1 MTNKHTFAAG
11 IGVLTISMML
21 TSSQAINGVIP
32 QMRAALHITQAQ
44 SELLSTA
51 PSITVILF
59 ILLSSYLAKQIGMK
73 KTILAGMLLAGIGG
87 ILPIFSAQFITVLAS
102 RMILGAGLGLYNA
115 LAVSYISALFTG
127 NTRATLLGVRNSM
140 ELIGQTVLIFAAGLL
155 LNISWTFSF
164 AVYALAFPIALLFYA
179 KVPEAQNTPKTAP
192 KVKAKLQ
199 PAVYALV
206 LFAIIM
212 VMISNAI
219 SVRFASIAA
228 QIGGN
233 QLNPSNYLALMP
245 VLGIIAGLTFGG
257 VYKHLKQTTMHIAMT
272 CFIIANVLIAISGHS
287 LPVLLAGLFLSSIP
301 CAWCFPVI
309 FNQLDRLTTKNTVN
323 LATGLIFVGCNIG
336 NFLAPIAMQVTQT
349 LMGST
354 SLTGPFYVFAGIL
367 AILLLLSIAVSRG
380 KLPLLKAA

>member
-1 MTNKHTFAAG
+1 
-11 IGVLTISMML
+11 
-21 TSSQAINGVIP
+21 
-32 QMRAALHITQAQ
+32 MRAALHITQAQ

-73 KTILAGMLLAGIGG
+73 KTILAGMLLAGVGG
-87 ILPIFSAQFITVLAS
+87 ILPIFSAQFATVLAS

-179 KVPEAQNTPKTAP
+179 KVPETQSTPTPTTP
-192 KVKAKLQ
+192 KVKEKIPA
-199 PAVYALV
+199 AVYALV

-301 CAWCFPVI
+301 CAWCFPMI

-336 NFLAPIAMQVTQT
+336 NFLAPLAMQVTQSLT
-349 LMGST
+349 GST

-367 AILLLLSIAVSRG
+367 VVLLLLNIEVSRG